1 MSLKRILVGALGV
14 LALTGAVQTTAFAAP
29 STSAPATSPWVAPAN
44 VRSAHASLQ
53 LDIGHA
59 KAWVGQ
65 ALPVTLRAYFRGA
78 EGVTIE
84 GAPQLTSPGIFT
96 SELAR
101 EPRQD
106 TEMIGG
112 EPVLVATW
120 TGTVTPSSPGSLPVA
135 AELPVRVR
143 YREAAPQVTMPTL
156 PDPSQDDP
164 FAAFGGNPFD
174 SSFFR
179 HFMEQSSGRVRD
191 ESVALRASA
200 QAIEAL
206 ALPVAG
212 QPATFTG
219 AVGRFAV
226 RASVY
231 SAHVHVSEP
240 VTLTIAVSGEGD
252 FDRVDVSGV
261 ATSSDWKAYP
271 PSVTTEAASPG
282 KRARRKVFQ
291 QVLVPLRGGDLTVPS
306 VSLVAFDPVSG
317 RYVTRETSP
326 LALSVEGTAVSAD
339 VAQVSASAPSAPAPA
354 IDAPVLDAGPLVIP
368 AVVRPTTVALRI
380 APALLLVLAAA
391 LFAGLRRRRTERA
404 LRRTMRRAATRRD
417 VVPFY
422 RAAHALIETRLSTR
436 WRLPADAVSIDVIR
450 QRLGREGDPLAEA
463 LVADEALRFGRASL
477 ENPDLVPLC
486 SSIERALG
494 GMS

>member
-101 EPRQD
+101 EPRQA

-120 TGTVTPSSPGSLPVA
+120 TGTVTPSSPGPLPVA

-143 YREAAPQVTMPTL
+143 YREAAPQVAMPAM
-156 PDPSQDDP
+156 PDLSQDDP

-219 AVGRFAV
+219 AVGRFDL
-226 RASVY
+226 RASVS
-231 SAHVHVSEP
+231 SAHAHVSEP
-240 VTLTIAVSGEGD
+240 VTLTIAVGGEGD

-271 PSVTTEAASPG
+271 PSVTTEAAPPG
-282 KRARRKVFQ
+282 KRPRRKVFQ

-306 VSLVAFDPVSG
+306 VSLGAFDPVSG

-326 LALSVEGTAVSAD
+326 LALSVEGTVVSAD

-354 IDAPVLDAGPLVIP
+354 IDEPVLDWGPLVIP
-368 AVVRPTTVALRI
+368 AVVRPRAVALRI

-404 LRRTMRRAATRRD
+404 LRRTMRRAATRKA

-422 RAAHALIETRLSTR
+422 RAAHALIEARLSTQ
-436 WRLPADAVSIDVIR
+436 WKLPSDAVSVDVIR

>member
-29 STSAPATSPWVAPAN
+29 STSAPATSPRVAPAN

-101 EPRQD
+101 EPRQA

-120 TGTVTPSSPGSLPVA
+120 TGTVTPSSPGPLPVA

-143 YREAAPQVTMPTL
+143 YREAAPQVAMPAM
-156 PDPSQDDP
+156 PDLSQDDP

-219 AVGRFAV
+219 AVGRFDL
-226 RASVY
+226 RASVS
-231 SAHVHVSEP
+231 SAHAHVSEP
-240 VTLTIAVSGEGD
+240 VTLTIAVGGEGD

-271 PSVTTEAASPG
+271 PSVTTEAAPPG
-282 KRARRKVFQ
+282 KRPRRKVFQ

-306 VSLVAFDPVSG
+306 VSLGAFDPVSG

-326 LALSVEGTAVSAD
+326 LALSVEGTVVSAD

-354 IDAPVLDAGPLVIP
+354 IDEPVLDWGPLVIP
-368 AVVRPTTVALRI
+368 AVVRPRAVALRI

-404 LRRTMRRAATRRD
+404 LRRTMRRAATRKA

-422 RAAHALIETRLSTR
+422 RAAHALIEARLSTQ
-436 WRLPADAVSIDVIR
+436 WKLPSDAVSVDVIR

>member
-29 STSAPATSPWVAPAN
+29 STSAPATSPRVAPAN

-101 EPRQD
+101 EPRQA

-120 TGTVTPSSPGSLPVA
+120 TGTVTPSSPGPLPVA

-143 YREAAPQVTMPTL
+143 YREAAPQVAMPAM
-156 PDPSQDDP
+156 PDLSQDDP

-219 AVGRFAV
+219 AVGRFDL
-226 RASVY
+226 RASVS
-231 SAHVHVSEP
+231 SAHAHVSEP
-240 VTLTIAVSGEGD
+240 VTLTIAVGGEGD

-271 PSVTTEAASPG
+271 PSVTTEAAPPG
-282 KRARRKVFQ
+282 KRPRRKVFQ

-306 VSLVAFDPVSG
+306 VSLGAFDPVSG

-326 LALSVEGTAVSAD
+326 LALSVEGTVVSAD

-354 IDAPVLDAGPLVIP
+354 IDEPVLDWGPLVIP
-368 AVVRPTTVALRI
+368 AVVRPRAVALRI

-436 WRLPADAVSIDVIR
+436 WKLPSDAVSVDVIR

>member
-29 STSAPATSPWVAPAN
+29 STSAPATSPRVAPAN

-101 EPRQD
+101 EPRQA

-120 TGTVTPSSPGSLPVA
+120 TGTVTPSSPGPLPVA

-143 YREAAPQVTMPTL
+143 YREAAPQVAMPAM
-156 PDPSQDDP
+156 PDLSQDDP

-219 AVGRFAV
+219 AVGRFDL
-226 RASVY
+226 RASVS
-231 SAHVHVSEP
+231 SAHAHVSEP
-240 VTLTIAVSGEGD
+240 VTLTIAVGGEGD

-271 PSVTTEAASPG
+271 PSVTTEAAPPG
-282 KRARRKVFQ
+282 KRPRRKVFQ

-306 VSLVAFDPVSG
+306 VSLGAFDPVSG
-317 RYVTRETSP
+317 RYATRETSP

-354 IDAPVLDAGPLVIP
+354 IDEPVLDWGPLVIP
-368 AVVRPTTVALRI
+368 AVVRPRAVALRI

-436 WRLPADAVSIDVIR
+436 WKLSSDAVSVDVIR

>member
-1 MSLKRILVGALGV
+1 MSLKRILAGALGV
-14 LALTGAVQTTAFAAP
+14 VTLTWAMQTTAFAAP
-29 STSAPATSPWVAPAN
+29 STSAPATSPQAAPAS

-101 EPRQD
+101 EPRQA

-120 TGTVTPSSPGSLPVA
+120 TGTVTPSSPGPLPLA

-143 YREAAPQVTMPTL
+143 YREAAPQVAMPAM
-156 PDPSQDDP
+156 PDLSQDDP
-164 FAAFGGNPFD
+164 FAAFGGSPFD
-174 SSFFR
+174 SSFLR

-191 ESVALRASA
+191 ESVSLRASA
-200 QAIEAL
+200 QAIEAM

-212 QPATFTG
+212 QPPTFTG
-219 AVGRFAV
+219 AVGRFDL
-226 RASVY
+226 RASVS
-231 SAHVHVSEP
+231 SAHAHVSEP
-240 VTLTIAVSGEGD
+240 VTLTIAVGGEGD

-271 PSVTTEAASPG
+271 PSVTAEAAPPG
-282 KRARRKVFQ
+282 KRPRRKVFQ

-317 RYVTRETSP
+317 RYVTRETPP

-339 VAQVSASAPSAPAPA
+339 VAQVSTSAPSTPAPA
-354 IDAPVLDAGPLVIP
+354 IDEPVLDAGPLVIP
-368 AVVRPTTVALRI
+368 AVVRTSTVARRI

-391 LFAGLRRRRTERA
+391 LFAGLRRRRTERG
-404 LRRTMRRAATRRD
+404 LRRTMRRAATRRE

-436 WRLPADAVSIDVIR
+436 WKLPSDAVSIDVIR

-463 LVADEALRFGRASL
+463 LIADEALRFGRASL

>member
-1 MSLKRILVGALGV
+1 
-14 LALTGAVQTTAFAAP
+14 
-29 STSAPATSPWVAPAN
+29 
-44 VRSAHASLQ
+44 
-53 LDIGHA
+53 
-59 KAWVGQ
+59 
-65 ALPVTLRAYFRGA
+65 
-78 EGVTIE
+78 
-84 GAPQLTSPGIFT
+84 
-96 SELAR
+96 
-101 EPRQD
+101 
-106 TEMIGG
+106 
-112 EPVLVATW
+112 
-120 TGTVTPSSPGSLPVA
+120 
-135 AELPVRVR
+135 
-143 YREAAPQVTMPTL
+143 
-156 PDPSQDDP
+156 
-164 FAAFGGNPFD
+164 
-174 SSFFR
+174 
-179 HFMEQSSGRVRD
+179 
-191 ESVALRASA
+191 
-200 QAIEAL
+200 
-206 ALPVAG
+206 
-212 QPATFTG
+212 
-219 AVGRFAV
+219 
-226 RASVY
+226 
-231 SAHVHVSEP
+231 
-240 VTLTIAVSGEGD
+240 VTLTIAASGEGD

-271 PSVTTEAASPG
+271 PSVTTEAAAPPG
-282 KRARRKVFQ
+282 KRPRRKVFQ

-436 WRLPADAVSIDVIR
+436 WKLPSDAVSVDVIR

-463 LVADEALRFGRASL
+463 LAADEALRFGRASL

>member
-1 MSLKRILVGALGV
+1 MSLKRILAGALGV
-14 LALTGAVQTTAFAAP
+14 VALSGAAQTTAFATP
-29 STSAPATSPWVAPAN
+29 SRSAPATSPQVAN

-96 SELAR
+96 SELTQ
-101 EPRQD
+101 EPRQA

-120 TGTVTPSSPGSLPVA
+120 TGTVTPSSPGSLPVVG
-135 AELPVRVR
+135 ELPVRVR
-143 YREAAPQVTMPTL
+143 YREAAPQVAMPAM
-156 PDPSQDDP
+156 PDLSRDDP
-164 FAAFGGNPFD
+164 FAAFGGSPFD
-174 SSFFR
+174 TSFFR
-179 HFMEQSSGRVRD
+179 HFVEQSSGRVRE
-191 ESVALRASA
+191 ESVTLRASA

-212 QPATFTG
+212 QPPTFTG
-219 AVGRFAV
+219 AVGRFDL
-226 RASVY
+226 RASVS
-231 SAHVHVSEP
+231 SASAHVSEP
-240 VTLTIAVSGEGD
+240 VTLTIAVGGEGD

-271 PSVTTEAASPG
+271 PSVKADGAPPG
-282 KRARRKVFQ
+282 KRSHRKLFQ
-291 QVLVPLRGGDLTVPS
+291 QVLVPLHGGRLTIPP

-317 RYVTRETSP
+317 RYLTEETSP
-326 LALSVEGTAVSAD
+326 LVLPVEGAAVAAD
-339 VAQVSASAPSAPAPA
+339 VASVSASAPSAPAPA
-354 IDAPVLDAGPLVIP
+354 IDEPGMGDVGPLVTP
-368 AVVRPTTVALRI
+368 AVVRPAKVALRI

-391 LFAGLRRRRTERA
+391 FFAGLRRKRTERV
-404 LRRTMRRAATRRD
+404 LRRSMRRAATQGD

-422 RAAHALIETRLSTR
+422 RSAHALIETRLSSR
-436 WRLPADAVSIDVIR
+436 WNLPSDTVSIDVIR
-450 QRLGREGDPLAEA
+450 QRLGADGDPLADV
-463 LVADEALRFGRASL
+463 LMADEALRFGRARL

-486 SSIERALG
+486 SSIERVLG
-494 GMS
+494 GVS